1 MSYMESSSASFSP
14 RCFLIIALAFG
25 CIYYVYLRG
34 FIYVSWTYMHELLA
48 HRSWKLHSLRL
59 HIDQI
64 DLPVSWQKRQP
75 GKYFSSPLYI
85 KVKEEKPLLL
95 TFGPR
100 LFQHE
105 KQWTNIFSVLKKKI
119 SFAPLWGSRKAV
131 GYKNAD
137 GELLCGV
144 NSCQFHHEHGSWELG
159 VHQICSTS
167 VQNRAVN
174 SCHPLGFLWFHH
186 VSPHDLM
193 IFFRASL
200 RWYLQVLLG
209 GLWCQVP

>member
-1 MSYMESSSASFSP
+1 
-14 RCFLIIALAFG
+14 
-25 CIYYVYLRG
+25 
-34 FIYVSWTYMHELLA
+34 MHELLA
-48 HRSWKLHSLRL
+48 HRSWKLPSLRL

-119 SFAPLWGSRKAV
+119 SFAPLWGSRQAV

-144 NSCQFHHEHGSWELG
+144 NSCQFHHEHGS
-159 VHQICSTS
+159 
-167 VQNRAVN
+167 
-174 SCHPLGFLWFHH
+174 
-186 VSPHDLM
+186 
-193 IFFRASL
+193 
-200 RWYLQVLLG
+200 
-209 GLWCQVP
+209 